1 MWQHFQHNLLFH
13 SHPHN
18 IMKEIKARAGY
29 YLADPNKE
37 YFFKAVKGER
47 VDEANFIEVPEAEVE
62 EIRKQRD
69 AEQLA
74 VSQNTF

>member
-1 MWQHFQHNLLFH
+1 
-13 SHPHN
+13 
-18 IMKEIKARAGY
+18 MKEIKARDGY

-37 YFFKAVKGER
+37 HFFKAVKGER
-47 VDEANFIEVPEAEVE
+47 VDEVNFIEVPEAEVE

-69 AEQLA
+69 AEQLD

>member
-1 MWQHFQHNLLFH
+1 
-13 SHPHN
+13 
-18 IMKEIKARAGY
+18 MKEIKARTGY

-62 EIRKQRD
+62 EIRKQRE
-69 AEQLA
+69 AEQMA
-74 VSQNTF
+74 AMQNNIEA